1 MSAPNYKWQQW
12 LSLGLPFPLIF
23 LNGWLALQVLQY
35 FQPLVTILILTA
47 LLALI
52 LSYPVQFLHR
62 NGVGRNLAVFL
73 VFLLALTAL
82 VAFGITLVPILL
94 KEFSEIARLLPDWIS
109 SSKQQLQGI
118 NNWVERQNL
127 PTALSL
133 HKEVAG
139 GSFGEPLSQ
148 LTAQIAERLPG
159 EIQAFAEQTF
169 SIVLEA
175 IDSISEVIL
184 IVVLTFYLLLDG
196 ERLWRGL
203 FRRLPFSSQIEE
215 SLLESFQNYFIGQ
228 VTLAS
233 LVGLA
238 MTLIFLVLRVPFG
251 LLFGIGIGFLSLV
264 PFGDVLG
271 FSLVSLLVAY
281 QDFWL
286 GVKTLVLVIL
296 VDQVIDQVI
305 APRILGGFTGLRP
318 VWVLISLLVGTKIA
332 GLLGLLIAVPMA
344 SFIKSTIDSVQ
355 ASTTNT
361 SNIELARKQ

>member
-1 MSAPNYKWQQW
+1 
-12 LSLGLPFPLIF
+12 
-23 LNGWLALQVLQY
+23 
-35 FQPLVTILILTA
+35 
-47 LLALI
+47 
-52 LSYPVQFLHR
+52 
-62 NGVGRNLAVFL
+62 
-73 VFLLALTAL
+73 
-82 VAFGITLVPILL
+82 
-94 KEFSEIARLLPDWIS
+94 
-109 SSKQQLQGI
+109 
-118 NNWVERQNL
+118 
-127 PTALSL
+127 
-133 HKEVAG
+133 
-139 GSFGEPLSQ
+139 
-148 LTAQIAERLPG
+148 
-159 EIQAFAEQTF
+159 
-169 SIVLEA
+169 
-175 IDSISEVIL
+175 
-184 IVVLTFYLLLDG
+184 
-196 ERLWRGL
+196 
-203 FRRLPFSSQIEE
+203 
-215 SLLESFQNYFIGQ
+215 
-228 VTLAS
+228 
-233 LVGLA
+233 
-238 MTLIFLVLRVPFG
+238 LVLRVPFG